1 MARPRLIKT
10 LEVTVCRS
18 GPNNPADEAIAATP
32 EGEAPDF
39 VALGEKLTVL
49 RERLYGKRTGHGAR
63 GGCGGGV

>member
-1 MARPRLIKT
+1 MARTRLINT

-39 VALGEKLTVL
+39 VALGEK
-49 RERLYGKRTGHGAR
+49 RRKHRAGAHQ
-63 GGCGGGV
+63 

>member
-1 MARPRLIKT
+1 MARPRHINT

-39 VALGEKLTVL
+39 VALGEK
-49 RERLYGKRTGHGAR
+49 RQKR
-63 GGCGGGV
+63 CSIDPGGGVA